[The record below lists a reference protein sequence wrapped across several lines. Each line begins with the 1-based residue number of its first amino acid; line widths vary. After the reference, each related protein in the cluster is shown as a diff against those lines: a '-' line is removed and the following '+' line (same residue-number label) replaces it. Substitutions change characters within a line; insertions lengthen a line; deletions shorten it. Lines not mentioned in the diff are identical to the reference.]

1 MNNSHLMYS
10 RVLVV
15 IVFLLI
21 MDFAQAG
28 GGPPKPT
35 PAECDAGLSWTE
47 TSMDFGTYVGSTAGT
62 IVMDVAGAMTPAG
75 VVLVG
80 AGGGAPLTFNFT
92 NSVAGCGKKNITI
105 TLPADITIFNGGSSV
120 VINGLNTSIAP
131 QTKFKL
137 DNVTQ
142 ITIGGTLNAGAT
154 DAFGTYNG
162 DNLFDF
168 SY

>member
-15 IVFLLI
+15 IFFLLTTGS
-21 MDFAQAG
+21 AHAAK
-28 GGPPKPT
+28 PPKPT
-35 PAECDAGLSWTE
+35 AAECDAGLSWTE

-62 IVMDVAGAMTPAG
+62 IVMDAAGAMTPTG

-92 NSVAGCGKKNITI
+92 NSVAGCDKKNITI
-105 TLPADITIFNGGSSV
+105 TLPADITMTNGGSSV
-120 VINGLNTSIAP
+120 VINSLITSVFP
-131 QTKFKL
+131 GTKFKL
-137 DNVTQ
+137 KSITK
-142 ITIGGTLNAGAT
+142 ITIGGTLNASAT

-162 DNLFDF
+162 SNFFDF

>member
-15 IVFLLI
+15 IVFLLTTGSTH
-21 MDFAQAG
+21 AAP
-28 GGPPKPT
+28 PPKPT
-35 PAECDAGLSWTE
+35 AAECDAGLSWTE

-137 DNVTQ
+137 NTVTQ
-142 ITIGGTLNAGAT
+142 ITIGGTLNAGAA